1 LDGSGNDVAFAG
13 GAVAAS
19 KSDTYTVKLVTYL
32 KVTNTYEGKPVD
44 ALVTVRDAKTGLILH
59 QRRGGEVTF
68 ELEPQVSYI
77 VESTTDSETQTART
91 TLPQDTA
98 ISFTFTKPPAV
109 SINWEMVQTIAVIVA
124 VIAII
129 ALVIIIAKRGVS
141 IEIG

>member
-1 LDGSGNDVAFAG
+1 V
-13 GAVAAS
+13 
-19 KSDTYTVKLVTYL
+19 
-32 KVTNTYEGKPVD
+32 
-44 ALVTVRDAKTGLILH
+44 I
-59 QRRGGEVTF
+59 
-68 ELEPQVSYI
+68 
-77 VESTTDSETQTART
+77 ESTTDSETQTART

-109 SINWEMVQTIAVIVA
+109 SINWEMVQTIALIVA